1 MLTKKGCDCVNTTIY
16 SLLTISYLILL
27 IWDIQLIRKQKQID
41 FSFVLLFVIFGLIYD
56 NFVLSIGRFIGQ
68 GKLLANL
75 SCLRFW
81 FHALFTPM
89 LIIFVWQISKNLR
102 LKWANS
108 EISKVTIFLLTLGLI
123 IYQWYQSI
131 RQLKLE
137 ASWERD
143 VLLYESAVEQ
153 NIPFMVL
160 ITTVIVG
167 WVGILLWKHQKFYWL
182 FIGTAIMI
190 VGSAL
195 SIWFKNIPIMNL
207 FELLF
212 IVSLLLTSKFQ
223 LERTASPF
231 AKN

>member
-75 SCLRFW
+75 SYLRFW

-131 RQLKLE
+131 RQLKLK

-167 WVGILLWKHQKFYWL
+167 WIGILLWKHQKFYWL

-195 SIWFKNIPIMNL
+195 SIWFKNSPIMNL

-212 IVSLLLTSKFQ
+212 IVSLLLTCKFQ

>member
-1 MLTKKGCDCVNTTIY
+1 MLTKKGCDCVNTTLY

-27 IWDIQLIRKQKQID
+27 IWGIQLIRKQKQID
-41 FSFVLLFVIFGLIYD
+41 FSIVLLFVIFGLIYD
-56 NFVLSIGRFIGQ
+56 NFILTIGRFIGEGQ
-68 GKLLANL
+68 LLESL
-75 SCLRFW
+75 SYLRFW
-81 FHALFTPM
+81 FHTFFTPT
-89 LIIFVWQISKNLR
+89 LIIFVWQISNSLR

-123 IYQWYQSI
+123 VYQWYQSL

-137 ASWERD
+137 ASWVGD
-143 VLLYESAVEQ
+143 VLLYESVTKQ
-153 NIPFMVL
+153 NIPFMVF

-182 FIGTAIMI
+182 FVGTAAMI
-190 VGSAL
+190 VGSTL

-212 IVSLLLTSKFQ
+212 IVSLLLTHKFKIKK
-223 LERTASPF
+223 TASPF
-231 AKN
+231 AKD